1 MLPLAYS
8 VSRAGGARPVLS
20 SHFLSV
26 GNRAVSSLSSSRADG
41 LLAACLRHMI
51 NCRLRGR
58 GKFQTYFKRG
68 TECTFLPEGQCIFPS
83 RVSLSLVHGFPADVE
98 GSSIHRVKEAQAV
111 KVGATGEF
119 VSALL
124 GLSKVFPSCQC

>member
-1 MLPLAYS
+1 MCDTNTVLLLRKLQRLPGSPKTAREKVLPLAYS

-51 NCRLRGR
+51 NCSLRGK

-68 TECTFLPEGQCIFPS
+68 TECAFLPEGQCGFPS
-83 RVSLSLVHGFPADVE
+83 RVLLFLLHSFPADVE
-98 GSSIHRVKEAQAV
+98 GSSIH
-111 KVGATGEF
+111 
-119 VSALL
+119 
-124 GLSKVFPSCQC
+124 